1 MNMLER
7 KILES
12 LFRTH
17 YSEMMHLARTLLCD
31 DEEAADVVQDVF
43 ARLMAV
49 DAAPAAEST
58 RSYLLTAVHHACM
71 NAIRR
76 KTLKRKVESLYPMGG
91 GIDQQPIDKMTERFE
106 AIQVYAGQLTEPHH
120 SVFHLRFDN
129 DLTLKEIAHR
139 LGLNPNTVYK
149 YLQQSIGKIRSQFE
163 H

>member
-1 MNMLER
+1 MLER

-12 LFRTH
+12 LFRKH
-17 YSEMMHLARTLLCD
+17 YSEMMHLARTLLCDD

-49 DAAPAAEST
+49 DVMPAAEST
-58 RSYLLTAVHHACM
+58 RSYLLTAVHHACV
-71 NAIRR
+71 NVIRR
-76 KTLKRKVESLYPMGG
+76 KTLKRKVESMYPIDG

-106 AIQVYAGQLTEPHH
+106 AIQVYADLLTEPHH

-129 DLTLKEIAHR
+129 DLTLKEIANH
-139 LGLNPNTVYK
+139 LSLNPNTVYK
-149 YLQQSIGKIRSQFE
+149 YLQQSIGMIRSQFE